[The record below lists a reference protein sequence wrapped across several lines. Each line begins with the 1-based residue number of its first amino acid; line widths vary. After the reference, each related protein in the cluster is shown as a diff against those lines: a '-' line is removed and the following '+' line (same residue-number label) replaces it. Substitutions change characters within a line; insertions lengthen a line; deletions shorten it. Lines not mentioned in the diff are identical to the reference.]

1 MELKR
6 ILARDTKTAQER
18 AIALY
23 GRNVLVISNH
33 TVGGQTELVVAVD
46 VDESSAQTSN
56 PVLAAVAAGAS
67 QAAEPETA
75 PVSRGFADV
84 MAAVDRPAAAAPQ
97 APATQRASVLAAAQ
111 SFDMQVSQGQ
121 ADAQERDSQRG
132 REIMDLIRDELATL
146 RREFNLSQKASGWQ
160 SSLNLAPEVQALLDS
175 FTQAGM
181 PASLRTLLLDT
192 VKDMRDEREALAA
205 VRSQLEHALQRE
217 PVATPRHGVHVLA
230 GPSGSGKSLMVAKL
244 ARLAAKRDGADHV
257 AIVSY
262 KDLRVGAWSQVQLLA
277 EHIGVDAFCVQDEA
291 ELPALFERLK
301 GRHLILIDTPGSQA
315 LERVAEV
322 KGAYPQAQAHVVMA
336 ADASSATLNR
346 AIGAGKV
353 RWDSLM
359 VTKLDESVQPWP
371 LVEFLCGNRL
381 ALNAAGDGTQLGDLR
396 RELEIRSLVE
406 MAVAQ
411 LARAASA
418 TSVEPI
424 KALAQ
429 QPSMTPLPPAPA
441 PSARLY
447 AALAPRGMRGAYN

>member
-6 ILARDTKTAQER
+6 ILARDTKTANER

-46 VDESSAQTSN
+46 IDESSDQTTS
-56 PVLAAVAAGAS
+56 PVVAAVSAGTHEAAQPTKS
-67 QAAEPETA
+67 RDFAEVMSA
-75 PVSRGFADV
+75 VSR
-84 MAAVDRPAAAAPQ
+84 PQTAAPKE
-97 APATQRASVLAAAQ
+97 PATQRASVLAAAQ
-111 SFDMQVSQGQ
+111 SFDMQLSKSASEV
-121 ADAQERDSQRG
+121 QERDMLHG
-132 REIMDLIRDELATL
+132 REIMDLIRDELASL
-146 RREFNLSQKASGWQ
+146 RREFNLSQKTSGWQ
-160 SSLNLAPEVQALLDS
+160 SGLNLAPEVQALMDS
-175 FTQAGM
+175 FTEAGM
-181 PASLRTLLLDT
+181 PASLRALLLDT
-192 VKDMRDEREALAA
+192 VKDMRDEREALAS
-205 VRSQLEHALQRE
+205 VRNQLEQALQRE
-217 PVATPRHGVHVLA
+217 PAAVPRHGVHVLA

-244 ARLAAKRDGADHV
+244 ARLAAKRDGADHI

-277 EHIGVDAFCVQDEA
+277 EHIGVDAFSVQDAA

-301 GRHLILIDTPGSQA
+301 GRHLILIDTPGSQT

-322 KGAYPQAQAHVVMA
+322 KNAFPQAQAHMVMS

-346 AIGAGKV
+346 AMRATSA

-371 LVEFLCGNRL
+371 LVEFLCDNRL
-381 ALNAAGDGTQLGDLR
+381 PLNAAGDGNQLGDLR

-411 LARAASA
+411 LARTASA
-418 TSVEPI
+418 ASVEPI

-429 QPSMTPLPPAPA
+429 QPSVKPLPPAPS

-447 AALAPRGMRGAYN
+447 AAVAPRGMRGAYN

>member
-6 ILARDTKTAQER
+6 ILARDTKTANER

-46 VDESSAQTSN
+46 IDESSDQATN
-56 PVLAAVAAGAS
+56 PVVAAVAAGS
-67 QAAEPETA
+67 PETA
-75 PVSRGFADV
+75 QTPKARDFSEVMSAVSR
-84 MAAVDRPAAAAPQ
+84 PQ
-97 APATQRASVLAAAQ
+97 APAPKEPATQRASVLAAAQ
-111 SFDMQVSQGQ
+111 SFDMQLSKSASEV
-121 ADAQERDSQRG
+121 QERDMLHG
-132 REIMDLIRDELATL
+132 REIMDLIRDELASL
-146 RREFNLSQKASGWQ
+146 RREFNLSQKTSGWQ
-160 SSLNLAPEVQALLDS
+160 SGLNLAPEVQALMDS
-175 FTQAGM
+175 FTEAGM
-181 PASLRTLLLDT
+181 PASLRALLLDT
-192 VKDMRDEREALAA
+192 VKDMRDEREALAC
-205 VRSQLEHALQRE
+205 VRNQLEQALQRE
-217 PVATPRHGVHVLA
+217 PAAVPRHGVHVLA

-244 ARLAAKRDGADHV
+244 ARLAAKRDGADHI

-277 EHIGVDAFCVQDEA
+277 EHIGVDAFSVQDAA

-301 GRHLILIDTPGSQA
+301 GRHLILIDTPGSQT

-322 KGAYPQAQAHVVMA
+322 KNAFPQAQAHMVMS

-346 AIGAGKV
+346 AMRATSA

-371 LVEFLCGNRL
+371 LVEFLCDNRL
-381 ALNAAGDGTQLGDLR
+381 PLNAAGDGNQLGDLR

-411 LARAASA
+411 LARTASA
-418 TSVEPI
+418 ASVEPI

-429 QPSMTPLPPAPA
+429 QPSVTPLPPAPA

-447 AALAPRGMRGAYN
+447 AAVAPRGMRGAYT

>member
-6 ILARDTKTAQER
+6 ILARDTKTANER

-46 VDESSAQTSN
+46 IDESSDQTTN
-56 PVLAAVAAGAS
+56 PVVAAVSAGIHEAAQPGKS
-67 QAAEPETA
+67 RDFAEVMSA
-75 PVSRGFADV
+75 VSRQQ
-84 MAAVDRPAAAAPQ
+84 AAAPKE
-97 APATQRASVLAAAQ
+97 PATQRASVLAAAQ
-111 SFDMQVSQGQ
+111 SFDMQLSKSASEV
-121 ADAQERDSQRG
+121 QERDMLHG
-132 REIMDLIRDELATL
+132 REIMDLIRDELASL
-146 RREFNLSQKASGWQ
+146 RREFNLSQKTSGWQ
-160 SSLNLAPEVQALLDS
+160 SGLNLAPEVQALMDS
-175 FTQAGM
+175 FTEAGM
-181 PASLRTLLLDT
+181 PASLRALLLDT
-192 VKDMRDEREALAA
+192 VKDMRDEREALAS
-205 VRSQLEHALQRE
+205 VRTQLEQALQRE
-217 PVATPRHGVHVLA
+217 PAAVPRHGVHVLA

-244 ARLAAKRDGADHV
+244 ARLAAKRDGADHI

-277 EHIGVDAFCVQDEA
+277 EHIGVDAFSVQDAA

-301 GRHLILIDTPGSQA
+301 GRHLILIDTPGSQT

-322 KGAYPQAQAHVVMA
+322 KNAFPQAQAHMVMS

-346 AIGAGKV
+346 AMRATSA

-371 LVEFLCGNRL
+371 LVEFLCDNRL
-381 ALNAAGDGTQLGDLR
+381 PLNAAGDGNQLGDLR

-411 LARAASA
+411 LARTASA
-418 TSVEPI
+418 ASVEPI

-429 QPSMTPLPPAPA
+429 QPSVKPLPPAPS

-447 AALAPRGMRGAYN
+447 AAVAPRGMRGAYN

>member
-6 ILARDTKTAQER
+6 ILARDTKTANER

-46 VDESSAQTSN
+46 IDESSDHTNNS
-56 PVLAAVAAGAS
+56 VVAAVAAGADEPTATAKS
-67 QAAEPETA
+67 RDFAEVMSAVSRPQAAPPKEP
-75 PVSRGFADV
+75 V
-84 MAAVDRPAAAAPQ
+84 
-97 APATQRASVLAAAQ
+97 TQRASVLAAAQ
-111 SFDMQVSQGQ
+111 SFDMQLSQS
-121 ADAQERDSQRG
+121 ASEVQERDSLRG
-132 REIMDLIRDELATL
+132 REIMDLIRDELANL
-146 RREFNLSQKASGWQ
+146 RREFNLSQKTSGWQ
-160 SSLNLAPEVQALLDS
+160 SGLNLAPEVQALMDS
-175 FTQAGM
+175 FTEAGM
-181 PASLRTLLLDT
+181 PASLRALLLDT
-192 VKDMRDEREALAA
+192 VKDMRDEREALTS
-205 VRSQLEHALQRE
+205 VRNQLEQALQRE
-217 PVATPRHGVHVLA
+217 PAAVPRHGVHVLA

-244 ARLAAKRDGADHV
+244 ARLAAKRDGADHI

-277 EHIGVDAFCVQDEA
+277 EHIGVDAFSVQDAA

-301 GRHLILIDTPGSQA
+301 GRHLILIDTPGSQT

-322 KGAYPQAQAHVVMA
+322 KNAFPQAQAHMVMS

-346 AIGAGKV
+346 AMRATSA

-371 LVEFLCGNRL
+371 LVEFLCDNRL
-381 ALNAAGDGTQLGDLR
+381 PLNAAGDGNQLGDLR

-411 LARAASA
+411 LARTASA
-418 TSVEPI
+418 ASVEPI

-429 QPSMTPLPPAPA
+429 QPSVTPLPPAPS

-447 AALAPRGMRGAYN
+447 AAVAPRGMRGAYN

>member
-6 ILARDTKTAQER
+6 ILARDTKTANER

-46 VDESSAQTSN
+46 IDESSDQTTN
-56 PVLAAVAAGAS
+56 PVVAAVSAGIHEAAQPAKS
-67 QAAEPETA
+67 RDFAEVMSA
-75 PVSRGFADV
+75 VSR
-84 MAAVDRPAAAAPQ
+84 PQAAAPKE
-97 APATQRASVLAAAQ
+97 PATQRASVLAAAQ
-111 SFDMQVSQGQ
+111 SFDMQLSKSASEV
-121 ADAQERDSQRG
+121 QERDMLHG
-132 REIMDLIRDELATL
+132 REIMDLIRDELASL
-146 RREFNLSQKASGWQ
+146 RREFNLSQKTSGWQ
-160 SSLNLAPEVQALLDS
+160 SGLNLAPEVQALMDS
-175 FTQAGM
+175 FTEAGM
-181 PASLRTLLLDT
+181 PASLRALLLDT
-192 VKDMRDEREALAA
+192 VKDMRDEREALAS
-205 VRSQLEHALQRE
+205 VRNQLEQALQRE
-217 PVATPRHGVHVLA
+217 PAAVPRHGVHVLA

-244 ARLAAKRDGADHV
+244 ARLAAKRDGADHI

-277 EHIGVDAFCVQDEA
+277 EHIGVDAFSVQDAA

-301 GRHLILIDTPGSQA
+301 GRHLILIDTPGSQT

-322 KGAYPQAQAHVVMA
+322 KNAFPQAQAHMVMS

-346 AIGAGKV
+346 AMRATSA

-371 LVEFLCGNRL
+371 LVEFLCDNRL
-381 ALNAAGDGTQLGDLR
+381 PLNAAGDGNQLGDLR

-411 LARAASA
+411 LARTANAA
-418 TSVEPI
+418 SVEPI

-429 QPSMTPLPPAPA
+429 QPSVKPLPPAPS

-447 AALAPRGMRGAYN
+447 AAVAPRGMRGAYN

>member
-6 ILARDTKTAQER
+6 ILARDTKTANER

-46 VDESSAQTSN
+46 IDESSDQTTN
-56 PVLAAVAAGAS
+56 PVVAAVSAGTHEAAQPTKSRDFAEVMS
-67 QAAEPETA
+67 AVSRPQAATPKE
-75 PVSRGFADV
+75 
-84 MAAVDRPAAAAPQ
+84 
-97 APATQRASVLAAAQ
+97 PATQRASVLAAAQ
-111 SFDMQVSQGQ
+111 SFDMQLSKSASEV
-121 ADAQERDSQRG
+121 QERDMLHG
-132 REIMDLIRDELATL
+132 REIMDLIRDELASL
-146 RREFNLSQKASGWQ
+146 RREFNLSQKTSGWQ
-160 SSLNLAPEVQALLDS
+160 SGLNLAPEVQALMDS
-175 FTQAGM
+175 FTEAGM
-181 PASLRTLLLDT
+181 PASLRALLLDT
-192 VKDMRDEREALAA
+192 VKDMRDEREALAS
-205 VRSQLEHALQRE
+205 VRNQLEQALQRE
-217 PVATPRHGVHVLA
+217 PAAVPRHGVHVLA

-244 ARLAAKRDGADHV
+244 ARLAAKRDGADHI

-277 EHIGVDAFCVQDEA
+277 EHIGVDAFSVQDAA

-301 GRHLILIDTPGSQA
+301 GRHLILIDTPGSQT

-322 KGAYPQAQAHVVMA
+322 KNAFPQAQAHMVMS

-346 AIGAGKV
+346 AMRATSA

-371 LVEFLCGNRL
+371 LVEFLCDNRL
-381 ALNAAGDGTQLGDLR
+381 PLNAAGDGNQLGDLR

-411 LARAASA
+411 LARTASA
-418 TSVEPI
+418 ASVEPI

-429 QPSMTPLPPAPA
+429 QPSVKPLPPAPS

-447 AALAPRGMRGAYN
+447 AAVAPRGMRGAYN

>member
-6 ILARDTKTAQER
+6 ILARDTKTANER

-46 VDESSAQTSN
+46 IDESSDQTTN
-56 PVLAAVAAGAS
+56 PVVAAVSAGTHEAAQPAKS
-67 QAAEPETA
+67 RDFAEVMSA
-75 PVSRGFADV
+75 VSR
-84 MAAVDRPAAAAPQ
+84 PQAAAPKE
-97 APATQRASVLAAAQ
+97 PATQRASVLAAAQ
-111 SFDMQVSQGQ
+111 SFDMQLSKSASEV
-121 ADAQERDSQRG
+121 QERDMLHG
-132 REIMDLIRDELATL
+132 REIMDLIRDELASL
-146 RREFNLSQKASGWQ
+146 RREFNLSQKTSGWQ
-160 SSLNLAPEVQALLDS
+160 SGLNLAPEVQALMDS
-175 FTQAGM
+175 FTEAGM
-181 PASLRTLLLDT
+181 PASLRALLLDT

-205 VRSQLEHALQRE
+205 VRTQLEQALQRE
-217 PVATPRHGVHVLA
+217 PAAVPRHGVHVLA

-244 ARLAAKRDGADHV
+244 ARLAAKRDGADHI

-277 EHIGVDAFCVQDEA
+277 EHIGVDAFSVQDAA

-301 GRHLILIDTPGSQA
+301 GRHLILIDTPGSQT

-322 KGAYPQAQAHVVMA
+322 KNAFPQAQAHMVMS

-346 AIGAGKV
+346 AMRATSA

-371 LVEFLCGNRL
+371 LVEFLCDNRL
-381 ALNAAGDGTQLGDLR
+381 PLNAAGDGNQLGDLR

-411 LARAASA
+411 LARTASA
-418 TSVEPI
+418 ASVEPI

-429 QPSMTPLPPAPA
+429 QPSVKPLPPAPS

-447 AALAPRGMRGAYN
+447 AAVAPRGMRGAYN

>member
-6 ILARDTKTAQER
+6 ILARDTKTANER

-46 VDESSAQTSN
+46 IDESSDQTTN
-56 PVLAAVAAGAS
+56 PVVAAVSAGIYEAAQPAKS
-67 QAAEPETA
+67 RDFSDVMSEVSRPQAAVPKE
-75 PVSRGFADV
+75 S
-84 MAAVDRPAAAAPQ
+84 
-97 APATQRASVLAAAQ
+97 ATQRASVLAAAQ
-111 SFDMQVSQGQ
+111 SFDMQLSKSASEV
-121 ADAQERDSQRG
+121 QERDMLHG
-132 REIMDLIRDELATL
+132 REIMDLIRDELASL
-146 RREFNLSQKASGWQ
+146 RREFNLSQKTSGWQ
-160 SSLNLAPEVQALLDS
+160 SGLNLAPEVQALMDS
-175 FTQAGM
+175 FTEAGM
-181 PASLRTLLLDT
+181 PASLRALLLDT
-192 VKDMRDEREALAA
+192 VKDMRDEREALAS
-205 VRSQLEHALQRE
+205 VRNQLEQALQRE
-217 PVATPRHGVHVLA
+217 PAAVPRHGVHVLA

-244 ARLAAKRDGADHV
+244 ARLAAKRDGADHI

-277 EHIGVDAFCVQDEA
+277 EHIGVDAFSVQDAA

-301 GRHLILIDTPGSQA
+301 GRHLILIDTPGSQT

-322 KGAYPQAQAHVVMA
+322 KNAFPQAQAHMVMS

-346 AIGAGKV
+346 AMRATSA

-371 LVEFLCGNRL
+371 LVEFLCDNRL
-381 ALNAAGDGTQLGDLR
+381 PLNAAGDGNQLGDLR

-411 LARAASA
+411 LARTASA
-418 TSVEPI
+418 ASVEPI

-429 QPSMTPLPPAPA
+429 QPSVTPLPPAPS

-447 AALAPRGMRGAYN
+447 AAVAPRGMRGAYN

>member
-6 ILARDTKTAQER
+6 ILARDTKTANER

-46 VDESSAQTSN
+46 IDESSDQTTN
-56 PVLAAVAAGAS
+56 PVVAAVSAGVYEAA
-67 QAAEPETA
+67 Q
-75 PVSRGFADV
+75 PVKSRDFSDV
-84 MAAVDRPAAAAPQ
+84 MSELSRPQAAAPKES
-97 APATQRASVLAAAQ
+97 ATQRASVLAAAQ
-111 SFDMQVSQGQ
+111 SFDMQLSKSASEV
-121 ADAQERDSQRG
+121 QERDMLHG
-132 REIMDLIRDELATL
+132 REIMDLIRDELASL
-146 RREFNLSQKASGWQ
+146 RREFNLSQKTSGWQ
-160 SSLNLAPEVQALLDS
+160 SGLNLAPEVQALMDS
-175 FTQAGM
+175 FTEAGM
-181 PASLRTLLLDT
+181 PASLRALLLDT
-192 VKDMRDEREALAA
+192 VKDMRDEREALSA
-205 VRSQLEHALQRE
+205 VRNQLEQALQRE
-217 PVATPRHGVHVLA
+217 PAAVPRHGVHVLA

-244 ARLAAKRDGADHV
+244 ARLAAKRDGADHI

-277 EHIGVDAFCVQDEA
+277 EHIGVDAFSVQDAA

-301 GRHLILIDTPGSQA
+301 GRHLILIDTPGSQT

-322 KGAYPQAQAHVVMA
+322 RNAFPQAQAHMVMS

-346 AIGAGKV
+346 AMRATSA

-371 LVEFLCGNRL
+371 LVEFLCDNRL
-381 ALNAAGDGTQLGDLR
+381 PLNAAGDGNQLGDLR

-411 LARAASA
+411 LARTASA
-418 TSVEPI
+418 ASVEPI

-429 QPSMTPLPPAPA
+429 QPSVTPLPPAPS

-447 AALAPRGMRGAYN
+447 AAVAPRGMRGAYN

>member
-6 ILARDTKTAQER
+6 ILARDTKTANER

-46 VDESSAQTSN
+46 IDESSAQTTN
-56 PVLAAVAAGAS
+56 PVLAAVAA
-67 QAAEPETA
+67 
-75 PVSRGFADV
+75 
-84 MAAVDRPAAAAPQ
+84 AAPQ
-97 APATQRASVLAAAQ
+97 AATPPKARVFAEVMSEIDRTPAPAPQEAPTQRASVLAAAQ
-111 SFDMQVSQGQ
+111 SFDMQLSQGA
-121 ADAQERDSQRG
+121 ADVQERDKLRSH
-132 REIMDLIRDELATL
+132 EIMDLIRDELASL
-146 RREFNLSQKASGWQ
+146 RREFNLSQKTSGWQ
-160 SSLNLAPEVQALLDS
+160 SGLNLAPEVQALMDS

-192 VKDMRDEREALAA
+192 VKDMRDERDALAA
-205 VRSQLEHALQRE
+205 VRSQLEQALQRE
-217 PVATPRHGVHVLA
+217 PAAIPRQGVHVLA

-277 EHIGVDAFCVQDEA
+277 EHIGVDAFCVQDAA

-301 GRHLILIDTPGSQA
+301 RRHLILIDTPGSQT
-315 LERVAEV
+315 LERVAEI
-322 KGAYPQAQAHVVMA
+322 KNAFPQAQTHMVMA

-346 AIGAGKV
+346 AIRAAGV

-371 LVEFLCGNRL
+371 LVEFLCDNRL
-381 ALNAAGDGTQLGDLR
+381 ALNAAGDGNQLGDLR

-411 LARAASA
+411 LARTASA
-418 TSVEPI
+418 ASVEPV
-424 KALAQ
+424 KALAR
-429 QPSMTPLPPAPA
+429 QPSVTPMPPAPS

-447 AALAPRGMRGAYN
+447 AAVAPRGMRGAYN

>member
-6 ILARDTKTAQER
+6 ILARDTKTANER

-46 VDESSAQTSN
+46 IDESSDQTTN
-56 PVLAAVAAGAS
+56 PVVAAVSAGLHEAAQPAKS
-67 QAAEPETA
+67 RDFAEVMSA
-75 PVSRGFADV
+75 VSR
-84 MAAVDRPAAAAPQ
+84 PQAAAPKE
-97 APATQRASVLAAAQ
+97 PATQRASVLAAAQ
-111 SFDMQVSQGQ
+111 SFDMQLTKSASDV
-121 ADAQERDSQRG
+121 QERDMVRG
-132 REIMDLIRDELATL
+132 REIMDLIRDELASL
-146 RREFNLSQKASGWQ
+146 RREFNLSQKTSGWQ
-160 SSLNLAPEVQALLDS
+160 SGLNLAPEVQALMDS
-175 FTQAGM
+175 FTEAGM
-181 PASLRTLLLDT
+181 PASLRALLLDT
-192 VKDMRDEREALAA
+192 VKDMRDEREALTA
-205 VRSQLEHALQRE
+205 VRNQLEQALQRE
-217 PVATPRHGVHVLA
+217 PAAVPRHGVHVLA

-244 ARLAAKRDGADHV
+244 ARLAAKRDGADHI

-277 EHIGVDAFCVQDEA
+277 EHIGVDAFCVQDAA

-301 GRHLILIDTPGSQA
+301 GRHLILIDTPGSQT

-322 KGAYPQAQAHVVMA
+322 KNAFPQAQAHMVMS

-346 AIGAGKV
+346 AMRATSA

-371 LVEFLCGNRL
+371 LVEFLCDNRL
-381 ALNAAGDGTQLGDLR
+381 PLNAAGDGNQLGDLR

-411 LARAASA
+411 LARTASA
-418 TSVEPI
+418 ASVEPI

-429 QPSMTPLPPAPA
+429 QPSVTPLPPAPS

-447 AALAPRGMRGAYN
+447 AAVAPRGMRGAYN

>member
-6 ILARDTKTAQER
+6 ILARDTKTANER

-46 VDESSAQTSN
+46 IDESSDQTTN
-56 PVLAAVAAGAS
+56 PVVAAVSAGVYEAAQPAKS
-67 QAAEPETA
+67 RDFSEVMSE
-75 PVSRGFADV
+75 VSR
-84 MAAVDRPAAAAPQ
+84 PQAAAPKES
-97 APATQRASVLAAAQ
+97 ATQRASVLAAAQ
-111 SFDMQVSQGQ
+111 SFDMQLSKSASEV
-121 ADAQERDSQRG
+121 QERDMLHG

-146 RREFNLSQKASGWQ
+146 RREFNLSQKTSGWQ
-160 SSLNLAPEVQALLDS
+160 SGLNLAPEVQALMDS
-175 FTQAGM
+175 FTEAGM
-181 PASLRTLLLDT
+181 PASLRALLLDT
-192 VKDMRDEREALAA
+192 VKDMRDEREALAS
-205 VRSQLEHALQRE
+205 VRNQLEQALQRE
-217 PVATPRHGVHVLA
+217 PAAVPRHGVHVLA

-244 ARLAAKRDGADHV
+244 ARLAAKRDGADHI

-277 EHIGVDAFCVQDEA
+277 EHIGVDAFSVQDAA

-301 GRHLILIDTPGSQA
+301 GRHLILIDTPGSQT

-322 KGAYPQAQAHVVMA
+322 KNAFPQAQAHMVMS

-346 AIGAGKV
+346 AMRATSA

-359 VTKLDESVQPWP
+359 VTMLDESVQPWP
-371 LVEFLCGNRL
+371 LVEFLCDNRL
-381 ALNAAGDGTQLGDLR
+381 PLNAAGDGNQLGDLR

-411 LARAASA
+411 LARTASA
-418 TSVEPI
+418 ASVEPI

-429 QPSMTPLPPAPA
+429 QPSVTPLPPAPS

-447 AALAPRGMRGAYN
+447 AAVAPRGMRGAYN

>member
-6 ILARDTKTAQER
+6 ILARDTKTANER

-46 VDESSAQTSN
+46 IDESSDQTTN
-56 PVLAAVAAGAS
+56 PVVAAVSAGTHEAAQPAKS
-67 QAAEPETA
+67 RDFAEVMSA
-75 PVSRGFADV
+75 VSR
-84 MAAVDRPAAAAPQ
+84 PQAAAPKE
-97 APATQRASVLAAAQ
+97 PATQRASVLAAAQ
-111 SFDMQVSQGQ
+111 SFDMQLSKSASEV
-121 ADAQERDSQRG
+121 QERDMLHG
-132 REIMDLIRDELATL
+132 REIMDLIRDELASL
-146 RREFNLSQKASGWQ
+146 RREFNLSQKTSGWQ
-160 SSLNLAPEVQALLDS
+160 SGLNLAPEVQALMDS
-175 FTQAGM
+175 FTEAGM
-181 PASLRTLLLDT
+181 PASLRALLLDT
-192 VKDMRDEREALAA
+192 VKDMRDEREALAS
-205 VRSQLEHALQRE
+205 VRNQLEQALQRE
-217 PVATPRHGVHVLA
+217 PAAVPRHGVHVLA

-244 ARLAAKRDGADHV
+244 ARLAAKRDGADHI

-277 EHIGVDAFCVQDEA
+277 EHIGVDAFSVQDAA

-301 GRHLILIDTPGSQA
+301 GRHLILIDTPGSQT

-322 KGAYPQAQAHVVMA
+322 KNAFPQAQAHMVMS

-346 AIGAGKV
+346 AMRATSA

-371 LVEFLCGNRL
+371 LVEFLCDNRL
-381 ALNAAGDGTQLGDLR
+381 PLNAAGDGNQLGDLR

-411 LARAASA
+411 LARTASA
-418 TSVEPI
+418 ASVEPI

-429 QPSMTPLPPAPA
+429 QPSVKPLPPAPS

-447 AALAPRGMRGAYN
+447 AAVAPRGMRGAYN

>member
-6 ILARDTKTAQER
+6 ILARDTKTANER

-46 VDESSAQTSN
+46 IDESSDQTTN
-56 PVLAAVAAGAS
+56 PVVAAVSAGTHEAAQPAKS
-67 QAAEPETA
+67 RDFAEVMSAVSRPQAATPKE
-75 PVSRGFADV
+75 
-84 MAAVDRPAAAAPQ
+84 
-97 APATQRASVLAAAQ
+97 PATQRASVLAAAQ
-111 SFDMQVSQGQ
+111 SFDMQLSKSASEV
-121 ADAQERDSQRG
+121 QERDMLHG
-132 REIMDLIRDELATL
+132 REIMDLIRDELASL
-146 RREFNLSQKASGWQ
+146 RREFNLSQKTSGWQ
-160 SSLNLAPEVQALLDS
+160 SGLNLAPEVQALMDS
-175 FTQAGM
+175 FTEAGM
-181 PASLRTLLLDT
+181 PASLRALLLDT
-192 VKDMRDEREALAA
+192 VKDMRDEREALAS
-205 VRSQLEHALQRE
+205 VRNQLEQALQRE
-217 PVATPRHGVHVLA
+217 PAAVPRHGVHVLA

-244 ARLAAKRDGADHV
+244 ARLAAKRDGADHI

-277 EHIGVDAFCVQDEA
+277 EHIGVDAFSVQDAA

-301 GRHLILIDTPGSQA
+301 GRHLILIDTPGSQT

-322 KGAYPQAQAHVVMA
+322 KNAFPQAQAHMVMS

-346 AIGAGKV
+346 AMRATSA

-371 LVEFLCGNRL
+371 LVEFLCDNRL
-381 ALNAAGDGTQLGDLR
+381 PLNAAGDGNQLGDLR

-411 LARAASA
+411 LARTASA
-418 TSVEPI
+418 ASVEPI

-429 QPSMTPLPPAPA
+429 QPSVKPLPPAPS

-447 AALAPRGMRGAYN
+447 AAVAPRGMRGAYN

>member
-6 ILARDTKTAQER
+6 ILARDTKTANER

-46 VDESSAQTSN
+46 IDESSDQTTN
-56 PVLAAVAAGAS
+56 PVVAAVSAGVYEAAQPAKS
-67 QAAEPETA
+67 RDFSEVMSE
-75 PVSRGFADV
+75 VSR
-84 MAAVDRPAAAAPQ
+84 PQAAAPKES
-97 APATQRASVLAAAQ
+97 ATQRASVLAAAQ
-111 SFDMQVSQGQ
+111 SFDMQLSKSASEV
-121 ADAQERDSQRG
+121 QERDMLHG
-132 REIMDLIRDELATL
+132 REIMDLIRDELASL
-146 RREFNLSQKASGWQ
+146 RREFNLSQKTSGWQ
-160 SSLNLAPEVQALLDS
+160 SGLNLAPEVQALMDS
-175 FTQAGM
+175 FTEAGM
-181 PASLRTLLLDT
+181 PASLRALLLDT
-192 VKDMRDEREALAA
+192 VKDMRDEREALAS
-205 VRSQLEHALQRE
+205 VRNQLEQALQRE
-217 PVATPRHGVHVLA
+217 PAAVPRHGVHVLA

-244 ARLAAKRDGADHV
+244 ARLAAKRDGADHI

-277 EHIGVDAFCVQDEA
+277 EHIGVDAFSVQDAA

-301 GRHLILIDTPGSQA
+301 GRHLILIDTPGSQT

-322 KGAYPQAQAHVVMA
+322 KNAFPQAQAHMVMS

-346 AIGAGKV
+346 AMRATSA

-371 LVEFLCGNRL
+371 LVEFLCDNRL
-381 ALNAAGDGTQLGDLR
+381 PLNAAGDGNQLGDLR

-411 LARAASA
+411 LARTASA
-418 TSVEPI
+418 ASVEPI

-429 QPSMTPLPPAPA
+429 QPSVTPLPPAPS

-447 AALAPRGMRGAYN
+447 AAVAPRGMRGAYN

>member
-6 ILARDTKTAQER
+6 ILARDTKTANER

-46 VDESSAQTSN
+46 IDESSDQTTN
-56 PVLAAVAAGAS
+56 PVVAAVSAGLHEAAQPAKS
-67 QAAEPETA
+67 RDFAEVMSA
-75 PVSRGFADV
+75 VSR
-84 MAAVDRPAAAAPQ
+84 PQSAAPKE
-97 APATQRASVLAAAQ
+97 PSTQRASVLAAAQ
-111 SFDMQVSQGQ
+111 SFDMQLTKGASDV
-121 ADAQERDSQRG
+121 QERDMVRG
-132 REIMDLIRDELATL
+132 REIMDLIRDELASL
-146 RREFNLSQKASGWQ
+146 RREFNLSQKTSGWQ
-160 SSLNLAPEVQALLDS
+160 SGLNLAPEVQALMDS
-175 FTQAGM
+175 FTEAGM
-181 PASLRTLLLDT
+181 PASLRALLLDT

-205 VRSQLEHALQRE
+205 VRNQLEQALQRE
-217 PVATPRHGVHVLA
+217 PAAVPRHGVHVLA

-244 ARLAAKRDGADHV
+244 ARLAAKRDGADHI

-277 EHIGVDAFCVQDEA
+277 EHIGVDAFCVQDAA

-301 GRHLILIDTPGSQA
+301 GRHLILIDTPGSQT

-322 KGAYPQAQAHVVMA
+322 KNAFPQAQAHMVMS

-346 AIGAGKV
+346 AMRATSA

-371 LVEFLCGNRL
+371 LVEFLCDNRL
-381 ALNAAGDGTQLGDLR
+381 PLNAAGDGNQLGDLR

-411 LARAASA
+411 LARTASA
-418 TSVEPI
+418 ASVEPI

-429 QPSMTPLPPAPA
+429 QPSVTPLPPAPS

-447 AALAPRGMRGAYN
+447 AAVAPRGMRGAYN

>member
-6 ILARDTKTAQER
+6 ILARDTKTANER

-46 VDESSAQTSN
+46 IDESSAQTTN
-56 PVLAAVAAGAS
+56 PVLAAVAA
-67 QAAEPETA
+67 
-75 PVSRGFADV
+75 
-84 MAAVDRPAAAAPQ
+84 AAPQ
-97 APATQRASVLAAAQ
+97 AATPPKARVFAEVMSEIDRTPAPAPQEAPTQRASVLAAAQ
-111 SFDMQVSQGQ
+111 SFDMQLSQGA
-121 ADAQERDSQRG
+121 ADVQERDKLRSH
-132 REIMDLIRDELATL
+132 EIMDLIRDELASL
-146 RREFNLSQKASGWQ
+146 RREFNLSQKTSGWQ
-160 SSLNLAPEVQALLDS
+160 SGLNLAPEVQALMDS

-192 VKDMRDEREALAA
+192 VKDMRDERDALAA
-205 VRSQLEHALQRE
+205 VRSQLEQALQRE
-217 PVATPRHGVHVLA
+217 PAAIPRQGVHVLA

-277 EHIGVDAFCVQDEA
+277 EHIGVDAFCVQDAA

-301 GRHLILIDTPGSQA
+301 RRHLILMDTPGSQT
-315 LERVAEV
+315 LERVAEI
-322 KGAYPQAQAHVVMA
+322 KTAFPQAQAHMVMA

-346 AIGAGKV
+346 AIRAAGV

-371 LVEFLCGNRL
+371 LVEFLCDNRL
-381 ALNAAGDGTQLGDLR
+381 ALNAAGDGNQLGDLR

-411 LARAASA
+411 LARTASA
-418 TSVEPI
+418 ASVEPV
-424 KALAQ
+424 KALAR
-429 QPSMTPLPPAPA
+429 QPSVTPMPPAPS

-447 AALAPRGMRGAYN
+447 AAVAPRGMRGAYN

>member
-6 ILARDTKTAQER
+6 ILARDTKTANER

-46 VDESSAQTSN
+46 IDESSDQTTN
-56 PVLAAVAAGAS
+56 PVVAAVAASAHEPAP
-67 QAAEPETA
+67 AAKTRDFAEVMSEVSRPQA
-75 PVSRGFADV
+75 PV
-84 MAAVDRPAAAAPQ
+84 PKE
-97 APATQRASVLAAAQ
+97 PATQRASVLAAAQ
-111 SFDMQVSQGQ
+111 SFDMQLSKSASEV
-121 ADAQERDSQRG
+121 QERDMLHG
-132 REIMDLIRDELATL
+132 REIMDLIRDELASL
-146 RREFNLSQKASGWQ
+146 RREFNLSQKTSGWQ
-160 SSLNLAPEVQALLDS
+160 SGLNLAPEVQALMDS
-175 FTQAGM
+175 FTEAGM
-181 PASLRTLLLDT
+181 PASLRALLLDT
-192 VKDMRDEREALAA
+192 VKDMRDEREALAS
-205 VRSQLEHALQRE
+205 VRNQLEQALQRE
-217 PVATPRHGVHVLA
+217 PAAVPRHGVHVLA

-244 ARLAAKRDGADHV
+244 ARLAAKRDGADHI

-277 EHIGVDAFCVQDEA
+277 EHIGVDAFSVQDAA

-301 GRHLILIDTPGSQA
+301 GRHLILIDTPGSQT

-322 KGAYPQAQAHVVMA
+322 KNAFPQAQAHMVMS

-346 AIGAGKV
+346 AMRATSA

-371 LVEFLCGNRL
+371 LVEFLCDNRL
-381 ALNAAGDGTQLGDLR
+381 PLNAAGDGNQLGDLR

-411 LARAASA
+411 LARTASA
-418 TSVEPI
+418 ASVEPI

-429 QPSMTPLPPAPA
+429 QPSVKPLPPAPS

-447 AALAPRGMRGAYN
+447 AAVAPRGMRGAYN

>member
-6 ILARDTKTAQER
+6 ILARDTKTANER

-46 VDESSAQTSN
+46 IDESSDQTTN
-56 PVLAAVAAGAS
+56 PVVAAVSAGIHEAAQPAK
-67 QAAEPETA
+67 
-75 PVSRGFADV
+75 SRDFSEV
-84 MAAVDRPAAAAPQ
+84 MSELSRPQAAAPKE
-97 APATQRASVLAAAQ
+97 PSTQRASVLAAAQ
-111 SFDMQVSQGQ
+111 SFDMQLSKSASEV
-121 ADAQERDSQRG
+121 QERDMLHG
-132 REIMDLIRDELATL
+132 REIMDLIRDELASL
-146 RREFNLSQKASGWQ
+146 RREFNLSQKTSGWQ
-160 SSLNLAPEVQALLDS
+160 SGLNLAPEVQALMDS
-175 FTQAGM
+175 FTEAGM
-181 PASLRTLLLDT
+181 PASLRALLLDT
-192 VKDMRDEREALAA
+192 VKDMRDEREALAS
-205 VRSQLEHALQRE
+205 VRNQLEQALQRE
-217 PVATPRHGVHVLA
+217 PAAVPRHGVHVLA

-244 ARLAAKRDGADHV
+244 ARLAAKRDGADHI

-277 EHIGVDAFCVQDEA
+277 EHIGVDAFSVQDAA

-301 GRHLILIDTPGSQA
+301 GRHLILIDTPGSQT

-322 KGAYPQAQAHVVMA
+322 KNAFPQAQAHMVMS

-346 AIGAGKV
+346 AMRATSA

-371 LVEFLCGNRL
+371 LVEFLCDNRL
-381 ALNAAGDGTQLGDLR
+381 PLNAAGDGNQLGDLR

-411 LARAASA
+411 LARTASA
-418 TSVEPI
+418 ASVEPI

-429 QPSMTPLPPAPA
+429 QPSVTPLPPAPS

-447 AALAPRGMRGAYN
+447 AAVAPRGMRGAYN

>member
-6 ILARDTKTAQER
+6 ILARDTKTANER

-46 VDESSAQTSN
+46 IDESSDQTTN
-56 PVLAAVAAGAS
+56 PVVAAVAAGGK
-67 QAAEPETA
+67 E
-75 PVSRGFADV
+75 
-84 MAAVDRPAAAAPQ
+84 PAAPAKSRDFAEVMSEVNRPQTAAPKE
-97 APATQRASVLAAAQ
+97 PATQRASVLAAAQ
-111 SFDMQVSQGQ
+111 SFDMQLSKSAIQV
-121 ADAQERDSQRG
+121 QERDMLHG
-132 REIMDLIRDELATL
+132 REIMDLIRDELASL
-146 RREFNLSQKASGWQ
+146 RREFNLSQKTSGWQ
-160 SSLNLAPEVQALLDS
+160 SGLNLAPEVQALMDS
-175 FTQAGM
+175 FTEAGM
-181 PASLRTLLLDT
+181 PASLRALLLDT
-192 VKDMRDEREALAA
+192 VKDMRDEREALSA
-205 VRSQLEHALQRE
+205 VRNQLEQALQRD
-217 PVATPRHGVHVLA
+217 PAAIPRHGVHVLA

-244 ARLAAKRDGADHV
+244 ARLAAKRDGADHI

-277 EHIGVDAFCVQDEA
+277 EHIGVDAFCVQDAA

-301 GRHLILIDTPGSQA
+301 GRHLILIDTPGSQT

-322 KGAYPQAQAHVVMA
+322 KNAFPQAQAHMVMS

-346 AIGAGKV
+346 AMRAGAS

-371 LVEFLCGNRL
+371 LVEFLCDNRL
-381 ALNAAGDGTQLGDLR
+381 PLNAAGDGNQLGDLR

-411 LARAASA
+411 LARTAGAA
-418 TSVEPI
+418 SVEPI

-429 QPSMTPLPPAPA
+429 QPSVTPLPPAPS

-447 AALAPRGMRGAYN
+447 AAVAPRGMLGAYN

>member
-6 ILARDTKTAQER
+6 ILARDTKTANER

-33 TVGGQTELVVAVD
+33 TVGGQTELVVAID
-46 VDESSAQTSN
+46 IDESSDQTTN
-56 PVLAAVAAGAS
+56 PVVAAVSAAIHESAPPAKS
-67 QAAEPETA
+67 RDFAEVMSE
-75 PVSRGFADV
+75 VSR
-84 MAAVDRPAAAAPQ
+84 PQ
-97 APATQRASVLAAAQ
+97 APAPKEPSTQRASVLAAAQ
-111 SFDMQVSQGQ
+111 SFDMQLSKSASEV
-121 ADAQERDSQRG
+121 QERDMLHG
-132 REIMDLIRDELATL
+132 REIMDLIRDELASL
-146 RREFNLSQKASGWQ
+146 RREFNLSQKTSGWQ
-160 SSLNLAPEVQALLDS
+160 SGLNLAPEVQALMDS
-175 FTQAGM
+175 FTEAGM
-181 PASLRTLLLDT
+181 PASLRALLLDT
-192 VKDMRDEREALAA
+192 VKDMRDEREALSA
-205 VRSQLEHALQRE
+205 VRNQLEQALQRE
-217 PVATPRHGVHVLA
+217 PAAVPRHGVHVLA

-244 ARLAAKRDGADHV
+244 ARLAAKRDGADHI

-277 EHIGVDAFCVQDEA
+277 EHIGVDAFSVQDAA

-301 GRHLILIDTPGSQA
+301 GRHLILIDTPGSQT

-322 KGAYPQAQAHVVMA
+322 KNAFPQAQAHMVMS

-346 AIGAGKV
+346 AMRATSA

-359 VTKLDESVQPWP
+359 VTKLDESIQPWP
-371 LVEFLCGNRL
+371 LVEFLCDNRL
-381 ALNAAGDGTQLGDLR
+381 PLNAAGDGNQLGDLR

-411 LARAASA
+411 LARTASA
-418 TSVEPI
+418 ASVEPI

-429 QPSMTPLPPAPA
+429 QPSVTPLPPAPS

-447 AALAPRGMRGAYN
+447 AAVAPRGMRGAYN

>member
-6 ILARDTKTAQER
+6 ILARDTKTANER

-46 VDESSAQTSN
+46 IDESSAQTTN
-56 PVLAAVAAGAS
+56 PVLAAVAA
-67 QAAEPETA
+67 
-75 PVSRGFADV
+75 
-84 MAAVDRPAAAAPQ
+84 AAPQ
-97 APATQRASVLAAAQ
+97 AATPPAARVFAQVMSEIERPQAPPPQEAPTQRASVLAAAQ
-111 SFDMQVSQGQ
+111 SFDMQLSQG
-121 ADAQERDSQRG
+121 ASEVQERDKLRSH
-132 REIMDLIRDELATL
+132 ELMDLIRELATL
-146 RREFNLSQKASGWQ
+146 RREFNLSQKTSGWQ
-160 SSLNLAPEVQALLDS
+160 SGLNLAPEVQALMDS

-192 VKDMRDEREALAA
+192 VKDMRDERDALAA
-205 VRSQLEHALQRE
+205 VRSQLEQALQRE
-217 PVATPRHGVHVLA
+217 PAAVPRQGVHVLA

-262 KDLRVGAWSQVQLLA
+262 KDMRVGAWSQIQLLA
-277 EHIGVDAFCVQDEA
+277 EHIGVDAFCVQDAA

-301 GRHLILIDTPGSQA
+301 RRHLILIDTPGSQT
-315 LERVAEV
+315 LERVAEI
-322 KGAYPQAQAHVVMA
+322 KNAFPQAQAHMVMA

-346 AIGAGKV
+346 AIRAASV

-371 LVEFLCGNRL
+371 LVEFLCDNRL
-381 ALNAAGDGTQLGDLR
+381 ALNAAGDGNQLGDLR

-411 LARAASA
+411 LARTASA
-418 TSVEPI
+418 ASVEPI

-429 QPSMTPLPPAPA
+429 QPSMTPLPPAPS

-447 AALAPRGMRGAYN
+447 AAVAPRGMRGAYN

>member
-6 ILARDTKTAQER
+6 ILARDTKTANER

-46 VDESSAQTSN
+46 IDESSDQTTN
-56 PVLAAVAAGAS
+56 PVVAAVSAGLHEADQPAKS
-67 QAAEPETA
+67 RDFAEVMSA
-75 PVSRGFADV
+75 VSR
-84 MAAVDRPAAAAPQ
+84 PQTAAPKE
-97 APATQRASVLAAAQ
+97 PATQRASVLAAAQ
-111 SFDMQVSQGQ
+111 SFDMQLSKSASDV
-121 ADAQERDSQRG
+121 QERDMVRG
-132 REIMDLIRDELATL
+132 REIMDLIRDELASL
-146 RREFNLSQKASGWQ
+146 RREFNLSQKTSGWQ
-160 SSLNLAPEVQALLDS
+160 SGLNLAPEVQALMDS
-175 FTQAGM
+175 FTEAGM
-181 PASLRTLLLDT
+181 PASLRALLLDT
-192 VKDMRDEREALAA
+192 VKDMRDEREALTA
-205 VRSQLEHALQRE
+205 VRNQLEQALQRE
-217 PVATPRHGVHVLA
+217 PAAVPRHGVHVLA

-244 ARLAAKRDGADHV
+244 ARLAAKRDGADHI

-277 EHIGVDAFCVQDEA
+277 EHIGVDAFCVQDAA

-301 GRHLILIDTPGSQA
+301 GRHLILIDTPGSQT

-322 KGAYPQAQAHVVMA
+322 KNAFPQAQAHMVMS

-346 AIGAGKV
+346 AMRATSA

-371 LVEFLCGNRL
+371 LVEFLCDNRL
-381 ALNAAGDGTQLGDLR
+381 PLNAAGDGNQLGDLR

-411 LARAASA
+411 LARTASA
-418 TSVEPI
+418 ASVEPI

-429 QPSMTPLPPAPA
+429 QPSVTPLPPAPS

-447 AALAPRGMRGAYN
+447 AAVAPRGMRGAYN

>member
-6 ILARDTKTAQER
+6 ILARDTKTANER

-46 VDESSAQTSN
+46 IDESSDQTTN
-56 PVLAAVAAGAS
+56 PVVAAVSAGIYEAAQPAKS
-67 QAAEPETA
+67 RDFSDVMSE
-75 PVSRGFADV
+75 VSR
-84 MAAVDRPAAAAPQ
+84 PQAAAPKE
-97 APATQRASVLAAAQ
+97 PSTQRASVLAAAQ
-111 SFDMQVSQGQ
+111 SFDMQLSKSASEV
-121 ADAQERDSQRG
+121 QERDMLHG
-132 REIMDLIRDELATL
+132 REIMDLIRDELASL
-146 RREFNLSQKASGWQ
+146 RREFNLSQKTSGWQ
-160 SSLNLAPEVQALLDS
+160 SGLNLAPEVQALMDS
-175 FTQAGM
+175 FTEAGM
-181 PASLRTLLLDT
+181 PASLRALLLDT
-192 VKDMRDEREALAA
+192 VKDMRDEREALSA
-205 VRSQLEHALQRE
+205 VRNQLEQALQRE
-217 PVATPRHGVHVLA
+217 PAAVPRHGVHVLA

-244 ARLAAKRDGADHV
+244 ARLAAKRDGADHI

-277 EHIGVDAFCVQDEA
+277 EHIGVDAFSVQDAA

-301 GRHLILIDTPGSQA
+301 GRHLILIDTPGSQT

-322 KGAYPQAQAHVVMA
+322 KNAFPQAQAHMVMS

-346 AIGAGKV
+346 AMRATSA

-371 LVEFLCGNRL
+371 LVEFLCDNRL
-381 ALNAAGDGTQLGDLR
+381 PLNAAGDGNQLGDLR

-411 LARAASA
+411 LARTASA
-418 TSVEPI
+418 ASVEPI

-429 QPSMTPLPPAPA
+429 QPSVTPLPPAPS

-447 AALAPRGMRGAYN
+447 AAVAPRGMRGAYN

>member
-6 ILARDTKTAQER
+6 ILARDTKTANER

-46 VDESSAQTSN
+46 IDESSDQTTN
-56 PVLAAVAAGAS
+56 PVVAAVSAGLHEAAQPAKS
-67 QAAEPETA
+67 RDFAEVMSA
-75 PVSRGFADV
+75 VSR
-84 MAAVDRPAAAAPQ
+84 PQSAAPKE
-97 APATQRASVLAAAQ
+97 PTTQRASVLAAAQ
-111 SFDMQVSQGQ
+111 SFDMQLTKGASDV
-121 ADAQERDSQRG
+121 QERDMVRG
-132 REIMDLIRDELATL
+132 REIMDLIRDELASL
-146 RREFNLSQKASGWQ
+146 RREFNLSQKTSGWQ
-160 SSLNLAPEVQALLDS
+160 SGLNLAPEVQALMDS
-175 FTQAGM
+175 FTEAGM
-181 PASLRTLLLDT
+181 PASLRALLLDT

-205 VRSQLEHALQRE
+205 VRNQLEQALQRE
-217 PVATPRHGVHVLA
+217 PAAVPRHGVHVLA

-244 ARLAAKRDGADHV
+244 ARLAAKRDGADHI

-277 EHIGVDAFCVQDEA
+277 EHIGVDAFCVQDAA

-301 GRHLILIDTPGSQA
+301 GRHLILIDTPGSQT

-322 KGAYPQAQAHVVMA
+322 KNAFPQAQAHMVMS

-346 AIGAGKV
+346 AMRATSA

-371 LVEFLCGNRL
+371 LVEFLCDNRL
-381 ALNAAGDGTQLGDLR
+381 PLNAAGDGNQLGDLR

-411 LARAASA
+411 LARTSSAA
-418 TSVEPI
+418 SVEPI

-429 QPSMTPLPPAPA
+429 QPSVTPLPPAPS

-447 AALAPRGMRGAYN
+447 AAVAPRGMRGAYN

>member
-6 ILARDTKTAQER
+6 ILARDTKTANER

-46 VDESSAQTSN
+46 IDESSDQTTN
-56 PVLAAVAAGAS
+56 PVVAAVSAGLHEADQPAKS
-67 QAAEPETA
+67 RDFAEVMSA
-75 PVSRGFADV
+75 VSR
-84 MAAVDRPAAAAPQ
+84 PQAAAPKE
-97 APATQRASVLAAAQ
+97 PATQRASVLAAAQ
-111 SFDMQVSQGQ
+111 SFDMQLSKSASDV
-121 ADAQERDSQRG
+121 QERDMVRG
-132 REIMDLIRDELATL
+132 REIMDLIRDELASL
-146 RREFNLSQKASGWQ
+146 RREFNLSQKTSGWQ
-160 SSLNLAPEVQALLDS
+160 SGLNLAPEVQALMDS
-175 FTQAGM
+175 FTEAGM
-181 PASLRTLLLDT
+181 PASLRALLLDT

-205 VRSQLEHALQRE
+205 VRNQLEQALQRE
-217 PVATPRHGVHVLA
+217 PAAVPRHGVHVLA

-244 ARLAAKRDGADHV
+244 ARLAAKRDGADHI

-277 EHIGVDAFCVQDEA
+277 EHIGVDAFCVQDAA

-301 GRHLILIDTPGSQA
+301 GRHLILIDTPGSQT

-322 KGAYPQAQAHVVMA
+322 KNAFPQAQAHMVMS

-346 AIGAGKV
+346 AMRATSA

-371 LVEFLCGNRL
+371 LVEFLCDNRL
-381 ALNAAGDGTQLGDLR
+381 PLNAAGDGNQLGDLR

-411 LARAASA
+411 LARTSSAA
-418 TSVEPI
+418 SVEPI

-429 QPSMTPLPPAPA
+429 QPSVTPLPPAPS

-447 AALAPRGMRGAYN
+447 AAVAPRGMRGAYN

>member
-6 ILARDTKTAQER
+6 ILARDTKTANER

-46 VDESSAQTSN
+46 IDESSDQTNNS
-56 PVLAAVAAGAS
+56 VFAAVAAGADEPTARAKS
-67 QAAEPETA
+67 RDFAEVMSAVSRPQAAPPNEP
-75 PVSRGFADV
+75 V
-84 MAAVDRPAAAAPQ
+84 
-97 APATQRASVLAAAQ
+97 TQRASVLAAAQ
-111 SFDMQVSQGQ
+111 SFDMQLSQS
-121 ADAQERDSQRG
+121 ASEVQERDSLRG
-132 REIMDLIRDELATL
+132 REIMDLIRDELANL
-146 RREFNLSQKASGWQ
+146 RREFNLSQKTSGWQ
-160 SSLNLAPEVQALLDS
+160 SGLNLAPEVQALMDS
-175 FTQAGM
+175 FTEAGM
-181 PASLRTLLLDT
+181 PASLRALLLDT
-192 VKDMRDEREALAA
+192 VKDMRDEREALAS
-205 VRSQLEHALQRE
+205 VRNQLEQALQRE
-217 PVATPRHGVHVLA
+217 PAAVPRHGVHVLA

-244 ARLAAKRDGADHV
+244 ARLAAKRDGADHI

-277 EHIGVDAFCVQDEA
+277 EHIGVDAFSVQDAA

-301 GRHLILIDTPGSQA
+301 GRHLILIDTPGSQT

-322 KGAYPQAQAHVVMA
+322 KNAFPQAQAHMVMS

-346 AIGAGKV
+346 AMRATSA

-371 LVEFLCGNRL
+371 LVEFLCDNRL
-381 ALNAAGDGTQLGDLR
+381 PLNAAGDGNQLGDLR

-411 LARAASA
+411 LARTASA
-418 TSVEPI
+418 ASVEPI

-429 QPSMTPLPPAPA
+429 QPSVTPLPPAPS

-447 AALAPRGMRGAYN
+447 AAVAPRGMRGAYN

>member
-6 ILARDTKTAQER
+6 ILARDTKTANER

-46 VDESSAQTSN
+46 IDESSDQTTN
-56 PVLAAVAAGAS
+56 PVVAAVAAGG
-67 QAAEPETA
+67 QETA
-75 PVSRGFADV
+75 QPAKPRDFAEAMSAVSR
-84 MAAVDRPAAAAPQ
+84 PQ
-97 APATQRASVLAAAQ
+97 APAPKEPATQRASVLAAAQ
-111 SFDMQVSQGQ
+111 SFDMQLSKSASDV
-121 ADAQERDSQRG
+121 QERDMLHG
-132 REIMDLIRDELATL
+132 REIMDLIRDELANL
-146 RREFNLSQKASGWQ
+146 RREFNLSQKTSGWQ
-160 SSLNLAPEVQALLDS
+160 SGLNLAPEVQALMDS
-175 FTQAGM
+175 FTEAGM
-181 PASLRTLLLDT
+181 PASLRALLLDT

-205 VRSQLEHALQRE
+205 VRTQLEQALQRE
-217 PVATPRHGVHVLA
+217 PAAVPRHGVHVLA

-244 ARLAAKRDGADHV
+244 ARLAAKRDGADHI

-277 EHIGVDAFCVQDEA
+277 EHIGVDAFSVQDAA

-301 GRHLILIDTPGSQA
+301 GRHLILIDTPGSQT

-322 KGAYPQAQAHVVMA
+322 KNAFPQAQAHMVMS

-346 AIGAGKV
+346 AMRAGAA

-371 LVEFLCGNRL
+371 LVEFLCDNRL
-381 ALNAAGDGTQLGDLR
+381 PLNAAGDGNQLGDLR

-411 LARAASA
+411 LARTASA
-418 TSVEPI
+418 ASVEPI

-429 QPSMTPLPPAPA
+429 QPSVTPLPPAPS

-447 AALAPRGMRGAYN
+447 AAVAPRGMRGAYN

>member
-6 ILARDTKTAQER
+6 ILARDTKTANER

-46 VDESSAQTSN
+46 IDESSDQTTN
-56 PVLAAVAAGAS
+56 PVVAAVSAGIHEAAQPAKNRDF
-67 QAAEPETA
+67 AEVMSA
-75 PVSRGFADV
+75 VSR
-84 MAAVDRPAAAAPQ
+84 PQAAAPKE
-97 APATQRASVLAAAQ
+97 PATQRASVLAAAQ
-111 SFDMQVSQGQ
+111 SFDMQLSKSASEV
-121 ADAQERDSQRG
+121 QERDMLHG
-132 REIMDLIRDELATL
+132 REIMDLIRDELASL
-146 RREFNLSQKASGWQ
+146 RREFNLSQKTSGWQ
-160 SSLNLAPEVQALLDS
+160 SGLNLAPEVQALMDS
-175 FTQAGM
+175 FTEAGM
-181 PASLRTLLLDT
+181 PASLRALLLDT
-192 VKDMRDEREALAA
+192 VKDMRDEREALAS
-205 VRSQLEHALQRE
+205 VRNQLEQALQRE
-217 PVATPRHGVHVLA
+217 PAAVPRHGVHVLA

-244 ARLAAKRDGADHV
+244 ARLAAKRDGADHI

-277 EHIGVDAFCVQDEA
+277 EHIGVDAFSVQDAA

-301 GRHLILIDTPGSQA
+301 GRHLILIDTPGSQT

-322 KGAYPQAQAHVVMA
+322 KNAFPQAQAHMVMS

-346 AIGAGKV
+346 AMRATSA

-371 LVEFLCGNRL
+371 LVEFLCDNRL
-381 ALNAAGDGTQLGDLR
+381 PLNAAGDGNQLGDLR

-411 LARAASA
+411 LARTASA
-418 TSVEPI
+418 ASVEPI

-429 QPSMTPLPPAPA
+429 QPSVKPLPPAPS

-447 AALAPRGMRGAYN
+447 AAVAPRGMRGAYN

>member
-6 ILARDTKTAQER
+6 ILARDTKTANER

-46 VDESSAQTSN
+46 IDESSDQTTN
-56 PVLAAVAAGAS
+56 PVVAAVSAGLHEAAQPAKRRDF
-67 QAAEPETA
+67 AEVMSA
-75 PVSRGFADV
+75 VSR
-84 MAAVDRPAAAAPQ
+84 PQSAAPKE
-97 APATQRASVLAAAQ
+97 PTTQRASVLAAAQ
-111 SFDMQVSQGQ
+111 SFDMQLTKGASEV
-121 ADAQERDSQRG
+121 QERDMVRG
-132 REIMDLIRDELATL
+132 REIMDLIRDELASL
-146 RREFNLSQKASGWQ
+146 RREFNLSQKTSGWQ
-160 SSLNLAPEVQALLDS
+160 SGLNLAPEVQALMDS
-175 FTQAGM
+175 FTEAGM
-181 PASLRTLLLDT
+181 PASLRALLLDT

-205 VRSQLEHALQRE
+205 VRNQLEQALQRE
-217 PVATPRHGVHVLA
+217 PAAVPRHGVHVLA

-244 ARLAAKRDGADHV
+244 ARLAAKRDGADHI

-277 EHIGVDAFCVQDEA
+277 EHIGVDAFCVQDAA

-301 GRHLILIDTPGSQA
+301 GRHLILIDTPGSQT

-322 KGAYPQAQAHVVMA
+322 KNAFPQAQAHMVMS

-346 AIGAGKV
+346 AMRATSA

-371 LVEFLCGNRL
+371 LVEFLCDNRL
-381 ALNAAGDGTQLGDLR
+381 PLNAAGDGNQLGDLR

-411 LARAASA
+411 LARTASA
-418 TSVEPI
+418 ASVEPI

-429 QPSMTPLPPAPA
+429 QPSVTPLPPAPS

-447 AALAPRGMRGAYN
+447 AAVAPRGMRGAYN

>member
-6 ILARDTKTAQER
+6 ILARDTKTANER

-46 VDESSAQTSN
+46 IDESSDQTTN
-56 PVLAAVAAGAS
+56 PVVAAVAAGAHEPAP
-67 QAAEPETA
+67 AAKTRDFAEVMSE
-75 PVSRGFADV
+75 VSRPQT
-84 MAAVDRPAAAAPQ
+84 PAPKE
-97 APATQRASVLAAAQ
+97 PATQRASVLAAAQ
-111 SFDMQVSQGQ
+111 SFDMQLSKSASEV
-121 ADAQERDSQRG
+121 QERDMLHG
-132 REIMDLIRDELATL
+132 REIMDLIRDELASL
-146 RREFNLSQKASGWQ
+146 RREFNLSQKTSGWQ
-160 SSLNLAPEVQALLDS
+160 SGLNLAPEVQALMDS
-175 FTQAGM
+175 FTEAGM
-181 PASLRTLLLDT
+181 PASLRALLLDT
-192 VKDMRDEREALAA
+192 VKDMRDEREALAS
-205 VRSQLEHALQRE
+205 VRTQLEQALQRE
-217 PVATPRHGVHVLA
+217 PAAIPRHGVHVLA

-244 ARLAAKRDGADHV
+244 ARLAAKRDGADHI

-277 EHIGVDAFCVQDEA
+277 EHIGVDAFSVQDAA

-301 GRHLILIDTPGSQA
+301 GRHLILIDTPGSQT

-322 KGAYPQAQAHVVMA
+322 KNAFPQAQAHMVMS

-346 AIGAGKV
+346 AMRAGSA

-371 LVEFLCGNRL
+371 LVEFLCDNRL
-381 ALNAAGDGTQLGDLR
+381 PLNAAGDGNQLGDLR

-411 LARAASA
+411 LARTANA

-429 QPSMTPLPPAPA
+429 QPSVTPLPPAPS

-447 AALAPRGMRGAYN
+447 AAVAPRGMLGAYN

>member
-6 ILARDTKTAQER
+6 ILARDTKTANER

-46 VDESSAQTSN
+46 IDESSDQTTN
-56 PVLAAVAAGAS
+56 PVVAAVSAGIHEAAQPAKS
-67 QAAEPETA
+67 RDFAEVMSE
-75 PVSRGFADV
+75 VSR
-84 MAAVDRPAAAAPQ
+84 PQAAAPKE
-97 APATQRASVLAAAQ
+97 PSTQRASVLAAAQ
-111 SFDMQVSQGQ
+111 SFDMQLSKSASEV
-121 ADAQERDSQRG
+121 QERDMLHG
-132 REIMDLIRDELATL
+132 REIMDLIRDELASL
-146 RREFNLSQKASGWQ
+146 RREFNLSQKTSGWQ
-160 SSLNLAPEVQALLDS
+160 SGLNLAPEVQALMDS
-175 FTQAGM
+175 FTEAGM
-181 PASLRTLLLDT
+181 PASLRALLLDT
-192 VKDMRDEREALAA
+192 VKDMRDEREALAS
-205 VRSQLEHALQRE
+205 VRNQLEQALQRE
-217 PVATPRHGVHVLA
+217 PAAVPRHGVHVLA

-244 ARLAAKRDGADHV
+244 ARLAAKRDGADHI

-277 EHIGVDAFCVQDEA
+277 EHIGVDAFSVQDAA
-291 ELPALFERLK
+291 ELPALFERVK
-301 GRHLILIDTPGSQA
+301 GRHLILIDTPGSQT

-322 KGAYPQAQAHVVMA
+322 KNAFPQAQAHMVMS

-346 AIGAGKV
+346 AMRATSA

-371 LVEFLCGNRL
+371 LVEFLCDNRL
-381 ALNAAGDGTQLGDLR
+381 PLNAAGDGNQLGDLR

-411 LARAASA
+411 LARTASA
-418 TSVEPI
+418 ASVEPI

-429 QPSMTPLPPAPA
+429 QPSVTPLPPAPS

-447 AALAPRGMRGAYN
+447 AAVAPRGMRGAYN

>member
-6 ILARDTKTAQER
+6 ILARDTKTANER

-46 VDESSAQTSN
+46 IDESSDQTTN
-56 PVLAAVAAGAS
+56 PVVAAVSAGIHEAVQPAKS
-67 QAAEPETA
+67 RDFAEVMSEL
-75 PVSRGFADV
+75 SR
-84 MAAVDRPAAAAPQ
+84 PQAAAPKE
-97 APATQRASVLAAAQ
+97 PTTQRASVLAAAQ
-111 SFDMQVSQGQ
+111 SFDMQLSKSASEV
-121 ADAQERDSQRG
+121 QERDMLHG
-132 REIMDLIRDELATL
+132 REIMDLIRDELASL
-146 RREFNLSQKASGWQ
+146 RREFNLSQKTSGWQ
-160 SSLNLAPEVQALLDS
+160 SGLNLAPEVQALMDS
-175 FTQAGM
+175 FTEAGM
-181 PASLRTLLLDT
+181 PASLRALLLDT
-192 VKDMRDEREALAA
+192 VKDMRDEREALAS
-205 VRSQLEHALQRE
+205 VRNQLEQALQRE
-217 PVATPRHGVHVLA
+217 PAAVPRHGVHVLA

-244 ARLAAKRDGADHV
+244 ARLAAKRDGADHI

-277 EHIGVDAFCVQDEA
+277 EHIGVDAFSVQDAA

-301 GRHLILIDTPGSQA
+301 SRHLILIDTPGSQT

-322 KGAYPQAQAHVVMA
+322 KNAFPQAQAHMVMS

-346 AIGAGKV
+346 AMRATSA

-371 LVEFLCGNRL
+371 LVEFLCDNRL
-381 ALNAAGDGTQLGDLR
+381 PLNAAGDGNQLGDLR

-411 LARAASA
+411 LARTASA
-418 TSVEPI
+418 ASVEPI

-429 QPSMTPLPPAPA
+429 QPSVTPLPPAPS

-447 AALAPRGMRGAYN
+447 AAVAPRGMRGAYN

>member
-6 ILARDTKTAQER
+6 ILARDTKTANER

-46 VDESSAQTSN
+46 IDESSDQTTN
-56 PVLAAVAAGAS
+56 PVVAAVSAGTHEAAQPAKS
-67 QAAEPETA
+67 RDFAEVMSA
-75 PVSRGFADV
+75 VSR
-84 MAAVDRPAAAAPQ
+84 PQAAAPKE
-97 APATQRASVLAAAQ
+97 PATQRASVLAAAQ
-111 SFDMQVSQGQ
+111 SFDMQLSKSASEV
-121 ADAQERDSQRG
+121 QERDMLHG
-132 REIMDLIRDELATL
+132 REIMDLIRDELANL
-146 RREFNLSQKASGWQ
+146 RREFNLSQKTSGWQ
-160 SSLNLAPEVQALLDS
+160 SGLNLAPEVQALMDS
-175 FTQAGM
+175 FTEAGM
-181 PASLRTLLLDT
+181 PASLRALLLDT

-205 VRSQLEHALQRE
+205 VRTQLEQALQRE
-217 PVATPRHGVHVLA
+217 PAAVPRHGVHVLA

-244 ARLAAKRDGADHV
+244 ARLAAKRDGADHI

-277 EHIGVDAFCVQDEA
+277 EHIGVDAFSVQDAA

-301 GRHLILIDTPGSQA
+301 GRHLILIDTPGSQT

-322 KGAYPQAQAHVVMA
+322 KNAFPQAQAHMVMS

-346 AIGAGKV
+346 AMRATSA

-371 LVEFLCGNRL
+371 LVEFLCDNRL
-381 ALNAAGDGTQLGDLR
+381 PLNAAGDGNQLGDLR

-411 LARAASA
+411 LARTASA
-418 TSVEPI
+418 ASVEPI

-429 QPSMTPLPPAPA
+429 QPSVKPLPPAPS

-447 AALAPRGMRGAYN
+447 AAVAPRGMRGAYN

>member
-6 ILARDTKTAQER
+6 ILARDTKTANER

-46 VDESSAQTSN
+46 IDESSDQTTN
-56 PVLAAVAAGAS
+56 PVVAAVAAGVH
-67 QAAEPETA
+67 E
-75 PVSRGFADV
+75 
-84 MAAVDRPAAAAPQ
+84 PAAPAKSRDFAEVMSEVNRPQTAAPKE
-97 APATQRASVLAAAQ
+97 PVTQRASVLAAAQ
-111 SFDMQVSQGQ
+111 SFDMQLSKSAREV
-121 ADAQERDSQRG
+121 QERDTQNG
-132 REIMDLIRDELATL
+132 REIMDLIREELASL
-146 RREFNLSQKASGWQ
+146 RREFNLSQKTSGWQ
-160 SSLNLAPEVQALLDS
+160 SGLNLAPEVQALMDS
-175 FTQAGM
+175 FTEAGM
-181 PASLRTLLLDT
+181 PASLRALLLDT

-205 VRSQLEHALQRE
+205 VRNQLEQALQRE
-217 PVATPRHGVHVLA
+217 PAAVPRHGVHVLA

-244 ARLAAKRDGADHV
+244 ARLAAKRDGADHI

-277 EHIGVDAFCVQDEA
+277 EHIGVDAFCVQDAA

-301 GRHLILIDTPGSQA
+301 GRHLILIDTPGSQT

-322 KGAYPQAQAHVVMA
+322 KNAFPQAQAHMVMS

-346 AIGAGKV
+346 AMRAGAA

-371 LVEFLCGNRL
+371 LVEFLCDNRL
-381 ALNAAGDGTQLGDLR
+381 PLNAAGDGNQLGDLR

-411 LARAASA
+411 LARTANAA
-418 TSVEPI
+418 SVEPI

-429 QPSMTPLPPAPA
+429 QPSVTPLPPAPS

-447 AALAPRGMRGAYN
+447 AAVAPRGMLGAYN

>member
-6 ILARDTKTAQER
+6 ILARDTKTANER

-33 TVGGQTELVVAVD
+33 TVGGQTELVVAID
-46 VDESSAQTSN
+46 IDESSDQTTN
-56 PVLAAVAAGAS
+56 PVVAAVSAGIHESAPPAKS
-67 QAAEPETA
+67 RDFAEVMSE
-75 PVSRGFADV
+75 VSR
-84 MAAVDRPAAAAPQ
+84 PQAAAPKE
-97 APATQRASVLAAAQ
+97 PTTQRASVLAAAQ
-111 SFDMQVSQGQ
+111 SFDMQLSKSASEV
-121 ADAQERDSQRG
+121 QERDMLHG
-132 REIMDLIRDELATL
+132 REIMDLIRDELASL
-146 RREFNLSQKASGWQ
+146 RREFNLSQKTSGWQ
-160 SSLNLAPEVQALLDS
+160 SGLNLAPEVQALMDS
-175 FTQAGM
+175 FTEAGM
-181 PASLRTLLLDT
+181 PASLRALLLDT
-192 VKDMRDEREALAA
+192 VKDMRDEREALSA
-205 VRSQLEHALQRE
+205 VRNQLEQALQRE
-217 PVATPRHGVHVLA
+217 PAAVPRHGVHVLA

-244 ARLAAKRDGADHV
+244 ARLAAKRDGADHI

-277 EHIGVDAFCVQDEA
+277 EHIGVDAFSVQDAA

-301 GRHLILIDTPGSQA
+301 GRHLILIDTPGSQT

-322 KGAYPQAQAHVVMA
+322 KNAFPQAQAHMVMS

-346 AIGAGKV
+346 AMRATSA

-359 VTKLDESVQPWP
+359 VTKLDESIQPWP
-371 LVEFLCGNRL
+371 LVEFLCDNRL
-381 ALNAAGDGTQLGDLR
+381 PLNAAGDGNQLGDLR

-411 LARAASA
+411 LARTANAA
-418 TSVEPI
+418 SVEPI

-429 QPSMTPLPPAPA
+429 QPSVTPLPPAPS

-447 AALAPRGMRGAYN
+447 AAVAPRGMRGAYN

>member
-6 ILARDTKTAQER
+6 ILARDTKTANER

-46 VDESSAQTSN
+46 IDESSDQTTN
-56 PVLAAVAAGAS
+56 PVVAAVSAGLHEAAQPAKS
-67 QAAEPETA
+67 RDFAEVMSA
-75 PVSRGFADV
+75 VSR
-84 MAAVDRPAAAAPQ
+84 PQAAAPKE
-97 APATQRASVLAAAQ
+97 PSTQRASVLAAAQ
-111 SFDMQVSQGQ
+111 SFDMQLTKSASEV
-121 ADAQERDSQRG
+121 QERDMVRG
-132 REIMDLIRDELATL
+132 REIMDLIRDELASL
-146 RREFNLSQKASGWQ
+146 RREFNLSQKTSGWQ
-160 SSLNLAPEVQALLDS
+160 SGLNLAPEVQALMDS
-175 FTQAGM
+175 FTEAGM
-181 PASLRTLLLDT
+181 PASLRALLLDT

-205 VRSQLEHALQRE
+205 VRNQLEQALQRE
-217 PVATPRHGVHVLA
+217 PAAVPRHGVHVLA

-244 ARLAAKRDGADHV
+244 ARLAAKRDGADHI

-277 EHIGVDAFCVQDEA
+277 EHIGVDAFCVQDAA

-301 GRHLILIDTPGSQA
+301 GRHLILIDTPGSQT

-322 KGAYPQAQAHVVMA
+322 KNAFPQAQAHMVMS

-346 AIGAGKV
+346 AMRATSA

-371 LVEFLCGNRL
+371 LVEFLCDNRL
-381 ALNAAGDGTQLGDLR
+381 PLNAAGDGNQLGDLR

-411 LARAASA
+411 LARTASA
-418 TSVEPI
+418 ASVEPI

-429 QPSMTPLPPAPA
+429 QPSVTPLPPAPS

-447 AALAPRGMRGAYN
+447 AAVAPRGMRGAYN

>member
-6 ILARDTKTAQER
+6 ILARDTKTANER

-46 VDESSAQTSN
+46 IDESSDQTTN
-56 PVLAAVAAGAS
+56 PVVAAVSAGLHEAAQPAKS
-67 QAAEPETA
+67 RDFAEVMSA
-75 PVSRGFADV
+75 VSR
-84 MAAVDRPAAAAPQ
+84 PQSAAPKE
-97 APATQRASVLAAAQ
+97 PTTQRASVLAAAQ
-111 SFDMQVSQGQ
+111 SFDMQLTKGASEV
-121 ADAQERDSQRG
+121 QERDMVRG
-132 REIMDLIRDELATL
+132 REIMDLIRDELASL
-146 RREFNLSQKASGWQ
+146 RREFNLSQKTSGWQ
-160 SSLNLAPEVQALLDS
+160 SGLNLAPEVQALMDS
-175 FTQAGM
+175 FTEAGM
-181 PASLRTLLLDT
+181 PASLRALLLDT

-205 VRSQLEHALQRE
+205 VRNQLEQALQRE
-217 PVATPRHGVHVLA
+217 PAAVPRHGVHVLA

-244 ARLAAKRDGADHV
+244 ARLAAKRDGADHI

-277 EHIGVDAFCVQDEA
+277 EHIGVDAFCVQDAA

-301 GRHLILIDTPGSQA
+301 GRHLILIDTPGSQT

-322 KGAYPQAQAHVVMA
+322 KNAFPQAQAHMVMS

-346 AIGAGKV
+346 AMRATSA

-371 LVEFLCGNRL
+371 LVEFLCDNRL
-381 ALNAAGDGTQLGDLR
+381 PLNAAGDGNQLGDLR

-411 LARAASA
+411 LARTSSAA
-418 TSVEPI
+418 SVEPI

-429 QPSMTPLPPAPA
+429 QPSVTPLPPAPS

-447 AALAPRGMRGAYN
+447 AAVAPRGMRGAYN